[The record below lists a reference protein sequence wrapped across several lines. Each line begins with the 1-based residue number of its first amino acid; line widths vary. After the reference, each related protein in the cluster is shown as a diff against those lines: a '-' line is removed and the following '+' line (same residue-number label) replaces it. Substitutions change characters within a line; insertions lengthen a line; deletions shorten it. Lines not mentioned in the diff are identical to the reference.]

1 MAAPFKKTT
10 ISRKKKRKNVNSR
23 TLFSVDLD
31 VCKII
36 KKKNKKNIH
45 RLKLK
50 NNKFFLYYIHKLGE

>member
-23 TLFSVDLD
+23 TLCSVDHYVLKEYD
-31 VCKII
+31 KKI
-36 KKKNKKNIH
+36 NKNIH